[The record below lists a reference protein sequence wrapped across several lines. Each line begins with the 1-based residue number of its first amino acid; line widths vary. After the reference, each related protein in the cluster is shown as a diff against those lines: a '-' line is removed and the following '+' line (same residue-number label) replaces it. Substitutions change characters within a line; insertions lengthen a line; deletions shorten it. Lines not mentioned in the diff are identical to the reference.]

1 MIDEEEVET
10 REMKEIILMLNEK
23 LPAELNRSLC
33 EIYKN
38 DDAVFE
44 FVETWRALLQER
56 QYYRSIEMIEKRRQA
71 TREKEQFDELA
82 SKNESS

>member
-1 MIDEEEVET
+1 
-10 REMKEIILMLNEK
+10 MKEIILMLNEK
-23 LPAELNRSLC
+23 LPAELNRSLS

-82 SKNESS
+82 SKNESN